1 MCHNAGELADWDN
14 SLFAKEL
21 AELQQLDSQKANVG
35 TTARL
40 RWAAGTLTTPS
51 RRSQAGRL
59 NRGSARAS
67 ASEVTRQEPAVNRY
81 FPVCCQGAA
90 PKSRPGLRRFFLGL
104 PRRLPGARAYLAIRS
119 RFTEVAAPTIR

>member
-1 MCHNAGELADWDN
+1 MFHNAGELADWDN

-51 RRSQAGRL
+51 RRSPAGRL

-67 ASEVTRQEPAVNRY
+67 ASEVTRQESGSQSFLAEYLR
-81 FPVCCQGAA
+81 AA
-90 PKSRPGLRRFFLGL
+90 NETDSCSPDLRFG
-104 PRRLPGARAYLAIRS
+104 
-119 RFTEVAAPTIR
+119 

>member
-1 MCHNAGELADWDN
+1 MFHNAGELADWDN

-67 ASEVTRQEPAVNRY
+67 ASEVTRQESGS
-81 FPVCCQGAA
+81 Q
-90 PKSRPGLRRFFLGL
+90 SLL
-104 PRRLPGARAYLAIRS
+104 PSLLSGCSMTA
-119 RFTEVAAPTIR
+119 